1 MFLRPIVLPVITALA
16 LGAVAVHANA
26 KAFVK
31 AQGRGVNLGNMLEAP
46 TEGSWGVTLKKA
58 DLALIAGKGFQ
69 NVRIPIR
76 WDGSG
81 VGAAKFDRVSR
92 TEPYTVDPRFFAR
105 LDSALLWA
113 RENRLMVVF
122 NDHHHDSLFQGYAKE
137 KPRFLAM
144 WKQIAERYKDLP
156 VDSVAFEILNEPNT
170 QVTVEAW
177 NELLD
182 TTLKVIRQSNPT
194 RPVVIGTANWGGLS
208 GLSGLKLPEG
218 DKNIIL
224 TIHYYEPFAF
234 THQGADWVTPT
245 PPVDVPWEG
254 TYYEKLAVRQ
264 AMDAIAEYAKARDLP
279 VYIGEFGAYS
289 TAEISSRARWTSY
302 CARLFESYGF
312 SWAYWEFKAGFG
324 IYTEGTKTWND
335 ALVEALLSS
344 DTSNLALGSP
354 PTGGVDLVTNGGFVT
369 KTRWTLGV
377 GQGAAGFS
385 VADSTARVTISRAG
399 SDAWGIQLMQ
409 SPLVVRKGL
418 THVLQ
423 FDAWASSPRAIDGT
437 VGMSEDPWTGYASAA
452 AGLGTSR
459 KTFFASFVPG
469 ATDSTARIAFNLG
482 PDTGMI
488 WIDNVKLL
496 VWDPTSGV
504 VRKAAGSGISTV
516 RLAAGLLRVDQGLR
530 PDLRWLSAPDGRRLA
545 ELEWRPN
552 GRGWSAHVP
561 SLRPGVWLL
570 QGNSRSERLIV
581 AR

>member
-1 MFLRPIVLPVITALA
+1 MILHRFLPVLAALA
-16 LGAVAVHANA
+16 LATSPTFADA

-46 TEGSWGVTLKKA
+46 NEGAWGVTLKKA

-81 VGAAKFDRVSR
+81 VGTARFDRVSR

-113 RENRLMVVF
+113 RQNRLMVVL
-122 NDHHHDSLFQGYAKE
+122 NDHHHDSLFQGYEKE

-144 WKQIAERYKDLP
+144 WKQISERYKDLP

-218 DKNIIL
+218 DKNLIL

-234 THQGADWVTPT
+234 THQGAEWVTPV
-245 PPVDVPWEG
+245 PALDVPWKG

-279 VYIGEFGAYS
+279 VFIGEFGAYS
-289 TAEISSRARWTSY
+289 TAEISSRARWTSH
-302 CARLFESYGF
+302 CARLFEAYGF

-324 IYTEGTKTWND
+324 IYEETAKTWND
-335 ALVEALLSS
+335 SLVDALISS
-344 DTSNLALGSP
+344 DTSILALGSP
-354 PTGGVDLVTNGGFVT
+354 PTGGVDLVTNGGFAA
-369 KTRWTLGV
+369 KTRWNLNI
-377 GQGAAGFS
+377 GQGAASFS
-385 VADSTARVTISRAG
+385 IADSAGRVNIIDPA
-399 SDAWGIQLMQ
+399 SDAWGIQLVQ
-409 SPLVVRKGL
+409 TPVVVRKGL

-437 VGMSEDPWTGYASAA
+437 VGMSVDPWTGYASAA
-452 AGLGTSR
+452 AGLGTTR

-482 PDTGMI
+482 PDTGKI

-496 VWDPTSGV
+496 VWDPTSAG
-504 VRKAAGSGISTV
+504 VRKSVGAEPS
-516 RLAAGLLRVDQGLR
+516 LLRHSAGFLHADQDPV
-530 PDLRWLSAPDGRRLA
+530 PDLNWVLGPDGRRLA
-545 ELEWRPN
+545 ALDWHRE
-552 GRGWSAHVP
+552 GQGWSARVP
-561 SLRPGVWLL
+561 SLRPGLWLV
-570 QGNSRSERLIV
+570 QGPRNAIRLMV

>member
-1 MFLRPIVLPVITALA
+1 MVKRWLLPAFALLALATPIV
-16 LGAVAVHANA
+16 HADT

-31 AQGRGVNLGNMLEAP
+31 AQGRGINLGNMLEAP
-46 TEGSWGVTLKKA
+46 SEGAWSVTVKKA
-58 DLALIAGKGFQ
+58 DLALIASKGFQ

-81 VGAAKFDRVSR
+81 VGSTRFDRVSR
-92 TEPYTVDPRFFAR
+92 SEPYTVDPRFFAR
-105 LDSALLWA
+105 LDSVILWA
-113 RENRLMVVF
+113 RQNNLIVTI
-122 NDHHHDSLFQGYAKE
+122 NDHHHDSLFHGYERE

-144 WKQIAERYKDLP
+144 WKQISERYKDLP
-156 VDSVAFEILNEPNT
+156 EDSVAFEILNEPNS

-208 GLSGLKLPEG
+208 GLSGLRLPEG
-218 DKNIIL
+218 DKNLIL

-234 THQGADWVTPT
+234 THQGAEWVTPT

-264 AMDAIAEYAKARDLP
+264 AMDAIADYAKARDLP
-279 VYIGEFGAYS
+279 VYLGEFGAYS
-289 TAEISSRARWTSY
+289 TADLESRARWTRY

-324 IYTEGTKTWND
+324 VYDEASKTWND
-335 ALVEALLSS
+335 ELMDALLSN
-344 DTSNLALGSP
+344 DTSILALGSP
-354 PTGGVDLVTNGGFVT
+354 PSGGVDLVVNGGFAN
-369 KTRWTLGV
+369 KTRWTLSV
-377 GQGAAGFS
+377 GQGAATFS
-385 VADSTARVTISRAG
+385 IADSAARVVIDEPA
-399 SDAWGIQLMQ
+399 SDAWGVQLMQ
-409 SPLVVRKGL
+409 TPVIVRKGL

-437 VGMSEDPWTGYASAA
+437 VGMSKSPWTGYTSAA
-452 AGLGTSR
+452 AGLGTTR

-482 PDTGMI
+482 PDTGTI

-496 VWDPTSGV
+496 VWDPASGV
-504 VRKAAGSGISTV
+504 VRKISASGAGPIRHES
-516 RLAAGLLRVDQGLR
+516 GLLQVDQAKR
-530 PDLRWLSAPDGRRLA
+530 PDLRWIATSDGRRIASLDWKS
-545 ELEWRPN
+545 E
-552 GRGWSAHVP
+552 GRGWTARVP
-561 SLRPGVWLL
+561 SLRPGLWLL
-570 QGNSRSERLIV
+570 QGAESTERLLV